1 MFFGGQDGKHGKVM
15 ANIQWV
21 DQHLIKCILNM
32 TSTVFCRLR
41 RNLGEVKRE
50 SKNSTALTHEESYY
64 HKAPSPNVNLYRGMT
79 KILTHLLQ
87 PNRYFTS
94 P

>member
-1 MFFGGQDGKHGKVM
+1 MFFGGKDDKHGKVM

-21 DQHLIKCILNM
+21 DQHLIKRILNM

-41 RNLGEVKRE
+41 RNLGEVKGNL
-50 SKNSTALTHEESYY
+50 NSTALTHEESYY
-64 HKAPSPNVNLYRGMT
+64 HKAPSPNVNLYRGVT

-87 PNRYFTS
+87 SSRYFTS